1 MPKAKLEHINLYYEI
16 HGKGEPLMLI
26 TDIADDIQTWQ
37 FIISNLSKHFQLI
50 IFDNRGSGR
59 SDYPENNYSIE
70 QFANDSI
77 ALLDYIGIKK
87 THVLGHGM
95 GGFIAQEIA
104 ISYPDRLL
112 KLVLACTSPYCTFR
126 NVQLFRTLEE
136 LIENKIDMALWYK
149 NYYYWIYSHK
159 FLEDSEFLIAL
170 VQFNQ
175 NYPYAQKTIGFK
187 KQIEA
192 MVKFDSRTRLS
203 NITAETLVIIGEE
216 DILTRAK
223 DAEKLYQ
230 GITMASY
237 PVFIENC
244 AHVIHNENSKIFI
257 HTLIA
262 FLYKYIR

>member
-1 MPKAKLEHINLYYEI
+1 MPKANLEHISLYYEI

-26 TDIADDIQTWQ
+26 TDIADDVQTWQ
-37 FIISNLSKHFQLI
+37 FIITNLSKHFQLI

-59 SDYPENNYSIE
+59 SDYSKDNYSIE
-70 QFANDSI
+70 QFAKDSI
-77 ALLDYIGIKK
+77 ALLDHLKIQKSHI
-87 THVLGHGM
+87 LGHGM

-104 ISYPDRLL
+104 MTYPNRLL
-112 KLVLACTSPYCTFR
+112 KLVLTCTSPYCSIR
-126 NVQLFRTLEE
+126 NIQLYKTLLEQFE
-136 LIENKIDMALWYK
+136 KDITKNIWYK
-149 NYYYWIYSHK
+149 NYYYWLYSHT
-159 FLEDSEFLIAL
+159 FLEDLEFTDAL
-170 VQFNQ
+170 VQFNI
-175 NYPYAQKTIGFK
+175 NYPYAQKLLGFK

-192 MVKFDSRTRLS
+192 FIKFDSRTRLS

-216 DILTRAK
+216 DILIRAK

-237 PVFIENC
+237 PVFIDNC
-244 AHVIHNENSKIFI
+244 AHAIHNEDPKTFV